1 MVQYIVIGQ
10 LQPLLDPIY
19 VHMLLDPIYVHL
31 LLDPICTYIM
41 EYISCPIYRCRSAAA
56 ISSNPALIAFA
67 CQCSLPVLLAP
78 VLDPVACTS
87 VHSVAAVC
95 SVQSCLHQCWILC
108 TEHCAQ
114 CCTVFQ
120 QCAVCT
126 LYSIAGVCTCTLQ
139 WCLSALLAA
148 VSTLAHCWIL
158 CTLLIVSVG
167 ACTRA
172 MSCRISSY
180 QYIS

>member
-1 MVQYIVIGQ
+1 MFNPATMHYGPMYCYWSTAAIIG
-10 LQPLLDPIY
+10 PNICTY
-19 VHMLLDPIYVHL
+19 M

-41 EYISCPIYRCRSAAA
+41 EYISCPIYRCQSAAA

-67 CQCSLPVLLAP
+67 CQCWRPVLLAP

-87 VHSVAAVC
+87 VGSCCLHQCAQCCS
-95 SVQSCLHQCWILC
+95 SVQCCLQQCWILC

-126 LYSIAGVCTCTLQ
+126 VLQ
-139 WCLSALLAA
+139 KC
-148 VSTLAHCWIL
+148 VPAHCSGAYQRCFQQCPHL
-158 CTLLIVSVG
+158 HTVG
-167 ACTRA
+167 
-172 MSCRISSY
+172 SSAHC
-180 QYIS
+180 